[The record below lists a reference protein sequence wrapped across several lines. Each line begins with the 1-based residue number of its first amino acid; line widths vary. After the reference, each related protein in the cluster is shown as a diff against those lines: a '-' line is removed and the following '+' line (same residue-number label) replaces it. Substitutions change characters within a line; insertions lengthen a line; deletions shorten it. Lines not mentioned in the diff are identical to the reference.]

1 MQAAPVFIKFWI
13 LSKSLA
19 LVYICCHR
27 YRILHPDFV
36 LVAALACLEFEV
48 AALACLEFESASRQP
63 ILSAGLSS
71 TDYLIY

>member
-48 AALACLEFESASRQP
+48 AALAWVLLVLADQFLESVA
-63 ILSAGLSS
+63 
-71 TDYLIY
+71 